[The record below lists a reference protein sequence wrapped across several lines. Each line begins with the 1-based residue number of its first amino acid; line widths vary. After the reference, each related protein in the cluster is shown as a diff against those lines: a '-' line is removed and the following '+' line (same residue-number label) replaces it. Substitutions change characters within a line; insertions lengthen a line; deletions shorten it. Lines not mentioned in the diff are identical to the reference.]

1 MKIVITGHTSGLG
14 KYIYDHF
21 RNDHEC
27 IGLSRSNGYDIND
40 VEQVAAVANTADIF
54 FNNACSGLQQS
65 KLIDCCYRHTKIIT
79 SGSIGADF
87 ANIDD
92 NEYFRNKKIIEMNHN
107 VKYKYGKHPML
118 LLKMGFLENWSPSS
132 KTSISPISY
141 QVVVDSIM
149 FWINTPRV
157 SMIEIANIWHFK

>member
-21 RNDHEC
+21 SNEHEC
-27 IGLSRSNGYDIND
+27 IGLSRSSGYDINNI
-40 VEQVAAVANTADIF
+40 EKVAAIANTADIF
-54 FNNACSGLQQS
+54 FNNACSGIQQS
-65 KLIDCCYRHTKIIT
+65 RLIDSCYRHTKIIT

-141 QVVVDSIM
+141 QLIVNSIM
-149 FWINTPRV
+149 FWIDNTRV
-157 SMIEIANIWHFK
+157 SMIEIANI